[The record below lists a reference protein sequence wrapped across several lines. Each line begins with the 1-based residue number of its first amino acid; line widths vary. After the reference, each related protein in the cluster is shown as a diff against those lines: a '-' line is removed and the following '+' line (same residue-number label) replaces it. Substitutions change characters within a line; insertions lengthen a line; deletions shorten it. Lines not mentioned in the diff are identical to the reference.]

1 MIKKVVAVFIML
13 LLAMFFRGAVFAL
26 DPGRDVTQY
35 IIDAWN
41 SESGLPTNSI
51 LALLQTGD
59 GYLWLGTEE
68 GLLRF
73 DGVTF
78 TTFDENNTP
87 EITNNFINWLCEDSN
102 KTLWIGIRGGG
113 LVRWKNNAFRHYTR
127 EDGLLHDV
135 INCVTEGPGGA
146 LWIGTQGG
154 GVFKF
159 QDNKFSQ
166 FPKLNGLPCET
177 VRTIYKDSKEN
188 LWFGTNTGLIRM
200 RDNQFAN
207 YDMKKNAEENFI
219 RALYEG
225 SDGTLWIGTQKGLF
239 RMRGETIIPTT
250 FNIDFS
256 NMRINALYGDS
267 EKNIWI
273 GSNTNG
279 LFRYRQADG
288 TFSNLSKTAGL
299 ADDTIRTI
307 AGDREGNLWIGG
319 AFGGL
324 NRLRD
329 GKFKAFGSREG
340 LADDV
345 VFAVIEDS
353 NGYMWIGANNG
364 LTRTRLKGD
373 GRESLYFSVKDGL
386 SNAAV
391 DSIYE
396 DRQGFIWV
404 GTDYGLNQLKNS
416 PAKIEKVK
424 QYNLEGYVMTI
435 LEDSPGNLWAGT
447 TRGLFKKEK
456 NSASWQKVSYEIKG
470 KGEHF
475 KHVNSIYEDNKKN
488 LWFSTYSCGLT
499 KYSGGA
505 YTVYNN
511 KHGLGCVSLN
521 CIYEDADGVLWIG
534 TINGLD
540 RFKDEKFTH
549 FTIKDGLFNNN
560 IYKILEDK
568 KGNFWISCNKGIFT
582 VNKKDLN
589 NYAEKTITAIPCTV
603 YGKDD
608 GMRSSECNGG
618 FQTAGCKTRDGK
630 LWFPTMKGVAIID
643 PENLIINTLPPPV
656 VVEQVALDGIPASQG
671 EKLTVQPGV
680 KRIEFR
686 YTALSFRVPK
696 RVKFMYRLEGYAK
709 EWVDAGTLRLA
720 TYTNLDA
727 GDYRFQVTACNDD
740 GVWNDKGAVVSF
752 SVIPP
757 YWKTWWFRILA
768 LMVFAVV
775 SYVMINFIRKYLSL
789 ANFWKINK
797 YIGKY
802 KLLDKLGS
810 GGMGTVYKAENT
822 MEKGEKVALKVLREE
837 LIEDEKNRKRF
848 RQEAAIVDQLDHPN
862 IIKVYER
869 GQSHRAMYIAMEL
882 LEGKTLTKKIEAEGP
897 MDLFESLHIMS
908 QVTDAL
914 AKIHSKAIVHRDMKP
929 DNVMLIE
936 KDNDPNFVKLLDF
949 GLAKM
954 LNQTRLTQTG
964 MVIGTINYMAPEQ
977 IAGTEISGATDIY
990 SIGVMFYEMLIGKK
1004 PFDGETSIDIM
1015 KEIIEKIPIEPIR
1028 FRTEIP
1034 QELNDLV
1041 LSMMSKKTAERPTAE
1056 EVLSSIQYIYT
1067 TLND

>member
-1 MIKKVVAVFIML
+1 MSNKAIAILIML
-13 LLAMFFRGAVFAL
+13 LMVVFSRGTVLGL
-26 DPGRDVTQY
+26 DPGRAVTQY

-51 LALLQTGD
+51 VALLQTGD

-73 DGVTF
+73 DGVAF

-87 EITNNFINWLCEDSN
+87 EITNNFINWLFEDSKKN
-102 KTLWIGIRGGG
+102 LWIGVRDGG
-113 LVRWKNNAFRHYTR
+113 LVRYNNGVFKHYTK
-127 EDGLLHDV
+127 EDGLLHNV
-135 INCVTEGPGGA
+135 VNCIMEAPGGA

-154 GVFKF
+154 GIFKF
-159 QDNKFSQ
+159 LDNKFTP
-166 FPKLNGLPCET
+166 FTKRNGLPDD
-177 VRTIYKDSKEN
+177 VIRTIYKDTKEN
-188 LWFGTNTGLIRM
+188 LWLGTNNGLSRL
-200 RDNQFAN
+200 RDNRFSN
-207 YDMKKNAEENFI
+207 YDIKKNSEENFI
-219 RALYEG
+219 RAFYED
-225 SDGTLWIGTQKGLF
+225 SDGNLWIGTQKGLF
-239 RMRGETIIPTT
+239 RMRGEAIIPST
-250 FNIDFS
+250 FNADFPDV
-256 NMRINALYGDS
+256 RISAIYGDS
-267 EKNIWI
+267 SKNIWL
-273 GSNTNG
+273 GTNSKG
-279 LFRYRQADG
+279 IFRYRQADG
-288 TFSNLSKTAGL
+288 TFANLSKTRGL

-307 AGDREGNLWIGG
+307 TGDREGSLWLGG

-329 GKFKAFGSREG
+329 GKFKVFGVREG

-353 NGYMWIGANNG
+353 SGYLWIGTNNG
-364 LTRTRLKGD
+364 LTRTHPANNSS
-373 GRESLYFSVKDGL
+373 ESLNFGVKDGL

-404 GTDYGLNQLKNS
+404 GTDAGLNQLKNS
-416 PAKIEKVK
+416 PAKIVKVN
-424 QYNLEGYVMTI
+424 QYNLEGYVAAI

-456 NSASWQKVSYEIKG
+456 NSATWQKVNYEIKG

-475 KHVNSIYEDNKKN
+475 KHVNSIYEDSKKN

-499 KYSGGA
+499 KLSGGA
-505 YTVYNN
+505 FTVYND

-521 CIYEDADGVLWIG
+521 CIYEDDEGVLWIG
-534 TINGLD
+534 TINGLS

-582 VNKKDLN
+582 VSKKNLHD
-589 NYAEKTITAIPCTV
+589 YAEKKIPVIPCTA
-603 YGKDD
+603 YSKDD
-608 GMRSSECNGG
+608 GMRSHECNGG
-618 FQTAGCKTRDGK
+618 YQTAGCKTRDGE
-630 LWFPTMKGVAIID
+630 LWFPTMKGVVIID
-643 PENLIINTLPPPV
+643 PGYLDINKLPPPV
-656 VVEQVALDGIPASQG
+656 VVEQVALDGVPAAQD
-671 EKLTVQPGV
+671 EKITVQPGV

-696 RVKFMYRLEGYAK
+696 RVKFMYRLEGYSK
-709 EWVDAGTLRLA
+709 EWVDAGGLRLA

-740 GVWNDKGAVVSF
+740 GVWNDKGAIVAF
-752 SVIPP
+752 TVIPP

-768 LMVFAVV
+768 LMAFAML
-775 SYVMINFIRKYLSL
+775 SYLVINFINRYLSL
-789 ANFWKINK
+789 ASFWKINK
-797 YIGKY
+797 YVGKF

-837 LIEDEKNRKRF
+837 LFEDEKNRKRF

-869 GQSHRAMYIAMEL
+869 GQSRRSMYIAMEL
-882 LEGKTLTKKIEAEGP
+882 LEGKTLTKKIEEESP
-897 MDLFESLHIMS
+897 LDLFESLHIMA

-914 AKIHSKAIVHRDMKP
+914 AKIHSKDIIHRDMKP

-954 LNQTRLTQTG
+954 QHQTRLTQTG

-977 IAGTEISGATDIY
+977 IAGTEVSGATDIY

-1015 KEIIEKIPIEPIR
+1015 KEIIEKMPMEPVKCR
-1028 FRTEIP
+1028 GEIP
-1034 QELNDLV
+1034 LELNELV
-1041 LSMMSKKTAERPTAE
+1041 LRMMSKKQAERPAAE
-1056 EVLSSIQYIYT
+1056 EVLNSLQYIYT
-1067 TLND
+1067 RLND